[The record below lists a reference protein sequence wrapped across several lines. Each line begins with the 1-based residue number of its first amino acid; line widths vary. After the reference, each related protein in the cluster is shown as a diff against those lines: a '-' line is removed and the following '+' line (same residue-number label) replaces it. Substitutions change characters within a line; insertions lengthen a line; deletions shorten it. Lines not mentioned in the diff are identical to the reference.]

1 MKNRHGFLLVFFF
14 LSYSAIGNNWKINT
28 ANSQITFSISN
39 MGSQVE
45 GSFSKYSGN
54 LLFDSKNLKTS
65 LVKFFIDVSSINTKN
80 TKRDKHLQEKSY
92 FNASNYPQIK
102 FISTKF
108 EMISDEKFVV
118 YGNLSI
124 KDVTK
129 EIILPF
135 GAVQKED
142 KLLITLQNKINRKDY
157 NVGTGLTA
165 AMAIGNEVTISI
177 KLELEKI

>member
-1 MKNRHGFLLVFFF
+1 
-14 LSYSAIGNNWKINT
+14 
-28 ANSQITFSISN
+28 
-39 MGSQVE
+39 
-45 GSFSKYSGN
+45 
-54 LLFDSKNLKTS
+54 
-65 LVKFFIDVSSINTKN
+65 
-80 TKRDKHLQEKSY
+80 
-92 FNASNYPQIK
+92 
-102 FISTKF
+102 
-108 EMISDEKFVV
+108 MIADEKFVV